1 MAPRAAGAGRGGGT
15 ARPPEGGGA
24 DGGGEVQG
32 EGPVLRKAGADST
45 AERAAGRGPTAW
57 RALAYPRHG
66 EQPGPERGRGRNRS
80 ARRGVGG
87 LLGLLG
93 LVGRAGVRETAG
105 TAGAAGTVIRTV
117 IRAAARAA
125 VRAAVWV
132 FGAAGAGRL
141 GAGIGLGAGFP
152 QRLVEGLLVQAGGV
166 ERVAAA
172 AVRQGQPGRDADV
185 LLGHHVAP
193 VPGGQ
198 GDRGPRGHQVG
209 AHAVHAE
216 RTAHRADLAQRG
228 VRQVDAGK
236 AVAGRGHL
244 GRQGGGVRGE
254 AGYETRRVG
263 FEGEPAADHL
273 GPFGPILTG
282 RDLHRQPEP
291 VQQLRAELAFLRV
304 HGADQQEPRGVPDR
318 DALALHVVHAQR
330 GRVEQQV
337 DQVVVEQVDLVH
349 VEHAAVRRGQQP
361 GLEGGRARG
370 QHALD
375 VQRAGQP
382 VLGGPDRELG
392 QRDRAQLGCCRAV
405 RAGRAGGI
413 GRGGIAGVRAA
424 GNHRHRRQQGGQ
436 PADHGRLRGA
446 LLAADQDPADGRGHR
461 VEQQRQ
467 LQVRHPDDAG
477 ERVRVRLMIT
487 GGRHRASPSR
497 VSSPEVEE
505 LIGSRSLWL
514 PVETATSRVTPGHSC
529 GTAPDSHRR
538 SSASLPQHSMTYPPD
553 AVPDSTGLP
562 AGYTSRGPK
571 SLLSSPGAH
580 VASHSAG
587 NSQLTRVA

>member
-1 MAPRAAGAGRGGGT
+1 MRSPQ
-15 ARPPEGGGA
+15 GGGA
-24 DGGGEVQG
+24 DRGGEVQG
-32 EGPVLRKAGADST
+32 ERAVLREAGAHST

-57 RALAYPRHG
+57 GTLADPRHG

-80 ARRGVGG
+80 ARRGVSG
-87 LLGLLG
+87 LLCLLCLLC
-93 LVGRAGVRETAG
+93 LVGHAGVREAAG
-105 TAGAAGTVIRTV
+105 TAGATGAV
-117 IRAAARAA
+117 IRAVIRAA
-125 VRAAVWV
+125 VRAIVRAAVRV

-141 GAGIGLGAGFP
+141 GAGLWLGAGFP

-198 GDRGPRGHQVG
+198 GDRGPRGDQVG

-216 RTAHRADLAQRG
+216 RAAHRADLAQRG
-228 VRQVDAGK
+228 VRQVDAVE
-236 AVAGRGHL
+236 AIPGRGDL
-244 GRQGGGVRGE
+244 GGQFCGVRGE
-254 AGYETRRVG
+254 TDYETRGVG

-273 GPFGPILTG
+273 GPFGRILAG
-282 RDLHRQPEP
+282 GDLHGQPEP

-304 HGADQQEPRGVPDR
+304 HGADQQETRGVPDR

-337 DQVVVEQVDLVH
+337 DQVIVEQVDLVH
-349 VEHAAVRRGQQP
+349 VKHAAVRRGQQP
-361 GLEGGRARG
+361 GLEGG
-370 QHALD
+370 
-375 VQRAGQP
+375 QP
-382 VLGGPDRELG
+382 VLGGSDRELG
-392 QRDRAQLGCCRAV
+392 QRDRARFRGNVIVGPRGTPGVGC
-405 RAGRAGGI
+405 
-413 GRGGIAGVRAA
+413 GGIAGVRAA
-424 GNHRHRRQQGGQ
+424 ADHRHRRQQRGQ

-477 ERVRVRLMIT
+477 ERIGIVSR
-487 GGRHRASPSR
+487 RHRASPSR

-505 LIGSRSLWL
+505 LNGSRSLWL
-514 PVETATSRVTPGHSC
+514 PVETAT
-529 GTAPDSHRR
+529 RR
-538 SSASLPQHSMTYPPD
+538 SPPVTVAGQPRIHTGVPPRCYLSTAWHTRRTRCRTVPPYLPGTLT
-553 AVPDSTGLP
+553 A
-562 AGYTSRGPK
+562 A
-571 SLLSSPGAH
+571 LLSPPGAH

>member
-1 MAPRAAGAGRGGGT
+1 MAPRAASRIRGGGT
-15 ARPPEGGGA
+15 RTAQRGGA

-32 EGPVLRKAGADST
+32 EGPVLREAGADST
-45 AERAAGRGPTAW
+45 AERAASRGPTAW
-57 RALAYPRHG
+57 RALADPRHG

-87 LLGLLG
+87 LMGLLG
-93 LVGRAGVRETAG
+93 RLRCAGVREAAGTAG
-105 TAGAAGTVIRTV
+105 TAGAAGTVIRAVVRAV
-117 IRAAARAA
+117 IRA
-125 VRAAVWV
+125 VRAVVWV

-172 AVRQGQPGRDADV
+172 AVRQGQPGRGADV

-198 GDRGPRGHQVG
+198 GDRGPRGDQVG

-236 AVAGRGHL
+236 AVSGRGHL
-244 GRQGGGVRGE
+244 GRQGCGVRGE
-254 AGYETRRVG
+254 TGYETRRVG
-263 FEGEPAADHL
+263 FEGEPAAYHL

-282 RDLHRQPEP
+282 RDLYRQPEP

-304 HGADQQEPRGVPDR
+304 HGADQQETRGVPDR

-382 VLGGPDRELG
+382 VLGGSDRELG
-392 QRDRAQLGCCRAV
+392 QRDRAQLGWCFAV
-405 RAGRAGGI
+405 GAGRAGGV

-424 GNHRHRRQQGGQ
+424 GNHRHRRQQRGQ

-477 ERVRVRLMIT
+477 ERI
-487 GGRHRASPSR
+487 RA
-497 VSSPEVEE
+497 
-505 LIGSRSLWL
+505 
-514 PVETATSRVTPGHSC
+514 C
-529 GTAPDSHRR
+529 
-538 SSASLPQHSMTYPPD
+538 
-553 AVPDSTGLP
+553 
-562 AGYTSRGPK
+562 
-571 SLLSSPGAH
+571 
-580 VASHSAG
+580 
-587 NSQLTRVA
+587 